1 MTAVPESPES
11 APSGL
16 SPEPGRDAAALPD
29 RAAVQRRTVNVLMA
43 AQIFIGVG
51 MGAVISSGSLL
62 VERLTGSQAAA
73 GFATTL
79 VTLGAAALSVP
90 LAALSRSRGRRAGL
104 GTGALIAAA
113 GSLVVLVAAPLGWLP
128 LAFLGLL
135 LVGAGTAANLQSRF
149 AATDLAEADGR
160 ARALSLVVWSVT
172 VGAVLG
178 PNLTGPGAA
187 VAAALKLPEEAGAFV
202 FSGVA
207 YLLGWALIHTRLRPD
222 PMLLAA
228 RLNPV
233 ETTGRGARFLTRMSG
248 ALRHVAASPSA
259 LTGLIALVLGHAVM
273 VSVMTMTPVHL
284 AHHGASLSVVGFTI
298 SLHIAGMY
306 AFSPLVGRAADR
318 FGRVPVILA
327 GQVVYVAATLLAGT
341 AGDRRWAVTAGLFL
355 LGVGWSCAT
364 VAASTLLSESV
375 DAGHRAEV
383 QGASDML
390 MGLVGAAGGALSGA
404 FVAVSGYG
412 GLNAAAAV
420 LVLPVSGCAL
430 YFGLRKRQ

>member
-1 MTAVPESPES
+1 MTAVPESSES

-16 SPEPGRDAAALPD
+16 SPEPGRDAAVLPD
-29 RAAVQRRTVNVLMA
+29 RAAVQHRTVNVLMA

-104 GTGALIAAA
+104 GLGALIAAA
-113 GSLVVLVAAPLGWLP
+113 GSLVVLVAAPLGWVP

-178 PNLTGPGAA
+178 PNLTGPGATAARA
-187 VAAALKLPEEAGAFV
+187 VELPEEAGAFV

-228 RLNPV
+228 RLNPGG
-233 ETTGRGARFLTRMSG
+233 TTGRGARFLTRMSG

-430 YFGLRKRQ
+430 YFGLRKR